1 MDDWRATRPVD
12 VARLNS
18 GVFLA
23 VLRKFAVVAAICAPV
38 YFGAIV
44 VLAEV
49 RAPQLSIGFVLAHVW
64 LYFLTAFVGHLALGL
79 VIMTFCTAVGSLIW
93 WRNVLARGGPNTV
106 LAALASIA
114 HRVVFRLAQRID
126 GGLLAVSA
134 VRERMIPTGPDH
146 TLLAQRCSA
155 IEPKRHGGR
164 DAPSARGER
173 RRSSWLMSALSAA
186 PVLRPSE
193 SVAAL
198 SSAPSNRPGNE
209 PARI

>member
-1 MDDWRATRPVD
+1 MHDWRATRPVD

-23 VLRKFAVVAAICAPV
+23 VLRKFAVAAAICAPV

-114 HRVVFRLAQRID
+114 HRVVLRLAQRID
-126 GGLLAVSA
+126 SGLLAVSA

-146 TLLAQRCSA
+146 TLLAQLRVA
-155 IEPKRHGGR
+155 LVV
-164 DAPSARGER
+164 APDGPPSRLVHLADPMVRTDQLTPR
-173 RRSSWLMSALSAA
+173 RTA
-186 PVLRPSE
+186 
-193 SVAAL
+193 
-198 SSAPSNRPGNE
+198 
-209 PARI
+209 